1 MEKLI
6 KLVEPELILLQLL
19 LKPNTMT
26 KREITFICITALIM
40 CIPIAII
47 AHKDPQPPLSS
58 TIYDWNDIKAEA
70 TKTGE
75 KRQILQAPTPT
86 LDELELHV
94 TTLNPGE
101 APHPPHQHPEEELI
115 IIKEGI
121 VESTVNGITKRVG
134 PGSVIFQASNQLHGL
149 RNVGTTKAVYHVIKW
164 KTEKTPKAK

>member
-1 MEKLI
+1 
-6 KLVEPELILLQLL
+6 
-19 LKPNTMT
+19 MT
-26 KREITFICITALIM
+26 KREITLICITALVM
-40 CIPIAII
+40 CIPMAII
-47 AHKDPQPPLSS
+47 AHKYQQAPLSS
-58 TIYDWNDIKAEA
+58 TIYDWNSIKVEV

-75 KRQILQAPTPT
+75 RRQFLQAPTPT

-101 APHPPHQHPEEELI
+101 APHPPHKHPDEELI
-115 IIKEGI
+115 IIKEGT

-149 RNVGTTKAVYHVIKW
+149 KNVGTTQAVYHVIKW

>member
-1 MEKLI
+1 MFRTLI
-6 KLVEPELILLQLL
+6 L

-26 KREITFICITALIM
+26 KREITFIGITALIM
-40 CIPIAII
+40 CIPMALI
-47 AHKDPQPPLSS
+47 AHKDQQPPLSS
-58 TIYDWNDIKAEA
+58 TVYDWNNIKAEP

-75 KRQILQAPTPT
+75 KRQFLQAPTPT

-115 IIKEGI
+115 IIKEGM
-121 VESTVNGITKRVG
+121 VESTVNGITTRIG

-149 RNVGTTKAVYHVIKW
+149 KNVGTTKAVYHVIKW
-164 KTEKTPKAK
+164 KTEKTPKTK

>member
-1 MEKLI
+1 MFRTLI
-6 KLVEPELILLQLL
+6 L

-26 KREITFICITALIM
+26 KREITFIGITALIM
-40 CIPIAII
+40 CIPMALI
-47 AHKDPQPPLSS
+47 AHKDHQQPLSS
-58 TIYDWNDIKAEA
+58 TVYDWNNIKAEP

-75 KRQILQAPTPT
+75 KRQFLQAPTPT

-115 IIKEGI
+115 IIKEGM
-121 VESTVNGITKRVG
+121 VESTVNGITTRIG

-149 RNVGTTKAVYHVIKW
+149 KNVGTTKAVYHVIKW

>member
-1 MEKLI
+1 
-6 KLVEPELILLQLL
+6 
-19 LKPNTMT
+19 MT
-26 KREITFICITALIM
+26 KRELIFICITALIM
-40 CIPIAII
+40 CIPMAII
-47 AHKDPQPPLSS
+47 AHKDQQPPLSS
-58 TIYDWNDIKAEA
+58 TIYDWNDIKAEP

-75 KRQILQAPTPT
+75 RRQFLQGPTPT

-101 APHPPHQHPEEELI
+101 APHPPHQHPDEELI
-115 IIKEGI
+115 IIKEGT

-149 RNVGTTKAVYHVIKW
+149 KNVGATRAVYHVIKW

>member
-1 MEKLI
+1 MFRKLI
-6 KLVEPELILLQLL
+6 L

-40 CIPIAII
+40 CIPMAII
-47 AHKDPQPPLSS
+47 AHKEQQPPLSS
-58 TIYDWNDIKAEA
+58 TIYDWNDIKAEP

-75 KRQILQAPTPT
+75 KRQFLQAPTPT

-101 APHPPHQHPEEELI
+101 APHPPHQHPDEELI
-115 IIKEGI
+115 IIKEGT
-121 VESTVNGITKRVG
+121 VESTVNGITKRIG